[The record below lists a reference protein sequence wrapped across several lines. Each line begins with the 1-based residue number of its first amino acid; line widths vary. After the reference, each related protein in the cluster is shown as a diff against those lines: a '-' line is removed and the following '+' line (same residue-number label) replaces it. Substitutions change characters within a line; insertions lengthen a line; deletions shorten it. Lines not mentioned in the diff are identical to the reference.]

1 MKKYIKREVVFSV
14 NKNERVFCK
23 NNIDYSLYLVTDR
36 TILKEKNLE
45 KAIEEAI
52 LGGVTLVQLR
62 EKDIDTRNLFEI
74 SKKVKKITDRYNIPL
89 IINDRI
95 DVALAVDAGGVH
107 VGQSDMP
114 ADVVRK
120 IIGDEKI
127 VGVSVG
133 NLKEA
138 KDAKKQGADYLGVG
152 AIFST
157 STKKDAKSV
166 SLDELI
172 KIRANVEIPI
182 VAIGGINQYN
192 VNNLKNTNIDGISV
206 ISAILGRENVKKA
219 AEELKG
225 VLKEF

>member
-1 MKKYIKREVVFSV
+1 M